1 MGHSS
6 WNPKISG
13 YNIKIIKQC
22 IIIVTQPKEVFNLV
36 QEKTCIRNNIKTFLR
51 LRFLRILTL
60 VLNSWNLSFL
70 FLDTCYLKR
79 IQKIYNNKKKRYT
92 IMALYVL
99 TVHVCKA
106 IIKNF

>member
-36 QEKTCIRNNIKTFLR
+36 QEKTCIRNKMKSTAR
-51 LRFLRILTL
+51 VDSGRF
-60 VLNSWNLSFL
+60 
-70 FLDTCYLKR
+70 
-79 IQKIYNNKKKRYT
+79 
-92 IMALYVL
+92 
-99 TVHVCKA
+99 
-106 IIKNF
+106 